1 MLRVGL
7 FNFGDLW
14 SINPYQ
20 SFWSAVCRHMS
31 DPRLRQLFA
40 RYSTYCGAS
49 PFSAPAT
56 LMLVAHV
63 EQRGVWL
70 VEGGMVR
77 IATALESLAKRLGV
91 TFRYRA
97 EAAEVISADGRASG
111 IRLKDGESSDAD
123 AVVLNTDP
131 SAVSAGL
138 LGPAAESSVR
148 PFPAR
153 RKRDRCPPSPGPS
166 RPRRKA
172 FL

>member
-1 MLRVGL
+1 
-7 FNFGDLW
+7 
-14 SINPYQ
+14 
-20 SFWSAVCRHMS
+20 MS

-91 TFRYRA
+91 VFRYRA
-97 EAAEVISADGRASG
+97 EAAEV
-111 IRLKDGESSDAD
+111 L
-123 AVVLNTDP
+123 
-131 SAVSAGL
+131 VSERQGV
-138 LGPAAESSVR
+138 GHQT
-148 PFPAR
+148 
-153 RKRDRCPPSPGPS
+153 
-166 RPRRKA
+166 
-172 FL
+172 